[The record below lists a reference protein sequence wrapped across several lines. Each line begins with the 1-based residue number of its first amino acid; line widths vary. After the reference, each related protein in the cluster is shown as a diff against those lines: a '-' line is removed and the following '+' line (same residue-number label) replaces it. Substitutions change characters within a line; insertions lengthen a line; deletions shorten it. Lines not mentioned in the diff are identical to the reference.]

1 MKQQGF
7 PEPILNLINL
17 LSRLPGIG
25 EKNATRLSI
34 QILKNTVEYSE
45 SLSKAIFDLKN
56 KVKLCSICFSLSTS
70 DVCDLCTDIDR
81 EQNIICVVE
90 DPIDLIAIE
99 KSNEFRGVYHVLQGV
114 ISPIDGI
121 GPDELKIKEL
131 LDRIKKNSVEEVIL
145 ATNPSVEGEATAL
158 YLSNLIKPL
167 GIRTSRIAHGIPM
180 GGDIE
185 YIDELTLGK
194 AIKER
199 NNY

>member
-1 MKQQGF
+1 MTQQGF
-7 PEPILNLINL
+7 PEPISKLINL

-34 QILKNTVEYSE
+34 HILKSTPEYCE
-45 SLSKAIFDLKN
+45 NLSKAIKN
-56 KVKLCSICFSLSTS
+56 VKSEVKLCTSCFCLSADTVCTICSN
-70 DVCDLCTDIDR
+70 TDRNHEIL
-81 EQNIICVVE
+81 CVVE
-90 DPIDLIAIE
+90 DPVDLISIE
-99 KSNEFRGVYHVLQGV
+99 KSNEYDGVYHVLHGV

-121 GPDELKIKEL
+121 GPDDLRIKEL
-131 LDRIKKNSVEEVIL
+131 IQKLSNNGVKEVIL

-158 YLSNLIKPL
+158 YLSNLIKPF

-194 AIKER
+194 AIKDR
-199 NNY
+199 KDF